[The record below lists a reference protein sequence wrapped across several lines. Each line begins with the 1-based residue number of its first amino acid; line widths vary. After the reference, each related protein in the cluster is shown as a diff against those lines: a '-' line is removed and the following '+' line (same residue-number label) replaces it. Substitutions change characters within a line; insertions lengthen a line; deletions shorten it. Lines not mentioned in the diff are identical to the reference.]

1 MLLPYSKEKKNE
13 DQKCFYF
20 VTIELSEGLFLA
32 GWLVVYLDYALTY
45 NVVV

>member
-1 MLLPYSKEKKNE
+1 MLLFCDHWTFFK
-13 DQKCFYF
+13 
-20 VTIELSEGLFLA
+20 GLFLA